1 MDIKKINLSDLKKG
15 DMLFR
20 GSLCEVL
27 EISAPFMR
35 GYGYDNHYFKAET
48 VAIKCQAV
56 YDYDVHYSKE
66 SGKPLMPR
74 EYTFDYTTESQVM
87 IVTSGETVTVTSF
100 TGAFDEVTGNYLL
113 PGQTIKI
120 HE

>member
-1 MDIKKINLSDLKKG
+1 MDIKKIKLSALKKG

-35 GYGYDNHYFKAET
+35 GYGYDNHYYKAET

-56 YDYDVHYSKE
+56 YDYDVNYSKE
-66 SGKPLMPR
+66 SGKPLTPR
-74 EYTFDYTTESQVM
+74 EYTFDYPTESEVM
-87 IVTSGETVTVTSF
+87 IVTSGETVTVTSA
-100 TGAFDEVTGNYLL
+100 TGNFDDVTGNYLL
-113 PGQTIKI
+113 PGQTINVI
-120 HE
+120 N

>member
-1 MDIKKINLSDLKKG
+1 MDLKKINLLDLKKG

-35 GYGYDNHYFKAET
+35 GYGYDNHYYKAET

-56 YDYDVHYSKE
+56 YDYDVSYSKE
-66 SGKPLMPR
+66 SGKPLTPR
-74 EYTFDYTTESQVM
+74 LYTFDYPTESQVM
-87 IVTSGETVTVTSF
+87 IVTSGETVTVTSA
-100 TGAFDEVTGNYLL
+100 TGIFDDKTGNYLL
-113 PGQTIKI
+113 PGQTITI
-120 HE
+120 VE